1 MSRVVFSL
9 ALACAAPAWGQTHYF
24 SELSDVPLPPG
35 LEENEAAAGFDGADG
50 RLVVARA
57 TGDLPEPAVRDF
69 YTQSLPPLGWALSPR
84 ADGVLVFQR
93 GRERLT
99 INIRRD
105 GGGTHV
111 AADLVILPA
120 PTTSD

>member
-1 MSRVVFSL
+1 MSRLVFAL
-9 ALACAAPAWGQTHYF
+9 AAACAAPAWGQTRYF
-24 SELSDVPLPPG
+24 SELTDVPLPPG
-35 LEENEAAAGFDGADG
+35 FVESEAAAGFDGAGG

-69 YTQSLPPLGWALSPR
+69 YAESLPPLGWALSPR

-93 GRERLT
+93 GRERLA

-105 GGGTHV
+105 GGGTHLAV
-111 AADLVILPA
+111 DLVVLPT